1 MNSLP
6 LRLPALLLAVW
17 IATGAT
23 AAPSG
28 EPAPSAPADP
38 TRAGVK
44 TTPNVLGAI
53 PGTVQTTDIEP
64 AGDASSTMSAVA
76 TPATRA
82 AAPAQRPGDKKPPR
96 ATALT
101 DMPAGLG
108 FGDGVE
114 ASDTERVVFQR
125 APVRIVLPVNRERL
139 ITFPGPVAFHAPEGF
154 ETLVQSQIIERTA
167 YLKPLAPFGTLRVVA
182 EDLATGRQI
191 PIDLVADVK
200 GKTALRPVEVMVPG
214 QASGGSASAGDAA
227 PGASS
232 APALDMVGLTRFA
245 AQSLYAPRRLLP
257 AAPGV
262 KQLPIASTPVEGLY
276 RGWHVQ
282 TTPIGAWRSGQLY
295 VTALRF
301 TNQGQQPLDIDLQE
315 VRGHWLAATAQHTRL
330 LAAGSDWSTTTVY
343 LVCDRPFEAC
353 R

>member
-6 LRLPALLLAVW
+6 LRLPVLLLTIWV
-17 IATGAT
+17 ATGVI
-23 AAPSG
+23 AAPTG
-28 EPAPSAPADP
+28 VPAPREPTES
-38 TRAGVK
+38 TRAAVK
-44 TTPNVLGAI
+44 NTPDMLGAI
-53 PGTVQTTDIEP
+53 PGAAQATDIEP
-64 AGDASSTMSAVA
+64 DGEASPKMSAVVA
-76 TPATRA
+76 PAARA
-82 AAPAQRPGDKKPPR
+82 AAPAQRPGDKNTPR
-96 ATALT
+96 ATALA

-108 FGDGVE
+108 FGDDAQ
-114 ASDTERVVFQR
+114 ASDTERVVFRR

-191 PIDLVADVK
+191 PIDLIADPK
-200 GKTALRPVEVMVPG
+200 GKIALWPVEVMVPG
-214 QASGGSASAGDAA
+214 QASVGSASASDAA
-227 PGASS
+227 SGASS
-232 APALDMVGLTRFA
+232 SPGLDMVGLTRFA

-276 RGWHVQ
+276 RGWHVE
-282 TTPIGAWRSGQLY
+282 TTPIGAWRSGRLY

-315 VRGHWLAATAQHTRL
+315 MRGRWLAATAQHTRL

-343 LVCDRPFEAC
+343 LVCERPFEAC